1 MTEWSAMF
9 GEVLMGSSVWF
20 DFLIY
25 LMKGSYTE
33 NLELLLL
40 TKRNMKHQQRSEM
53 VSVYTRIF
61 VIGLIILDPVS
72 LMACSTI
79 YMRLASNLYPLSIDC
94 WSATTTCSK
103 NCWNSKNS
111 IWSELWRFQSYGY
124 LGGGFKEFLFS
135 PLFGEDS
142 HFD

>member
-9 GEVLMGSSVWF
+9 GEVLMGSSVCF
-20 DFLIY
+20 DSLIY

-40 TKRNMKHQQRSEM
+40 SKGNMKHQQRSET
-53 VSVYTRIF
+53 VTVYTRIF

-79 YMRLASNLYPLSIDC
+79 YMRNLASNLYPL
-94 WSATTTCSK
+94 
-103 NCWNSKNS
+103 
-111 IWSELWRFQSYGY
+111 
-124 LGGGFKEFLFS
+124 
-135 PLFGEDS
+135 
-142 HFD
+142 